1 MLILIMIAA
10 VMPGSVSCFF
20 FSSHGRPE
28 ERDPFQHPA
37 TASSRA
43 PSCSS
48 SSFSASIAM
57 PIDWRRS
64 KTWQKRSLM
73 HANAAS
79 STRFGDAARR
89 QPRASTRQPNTA
101 FCVAVC
107 VPNPHLAAYPPPN
120 CDPSHQPLLRVLQH
134 RTATSSPGGIAVA
147 QTARSGAGHYN
158 CIMSSP
164 AGPAIPSP
172 PRSQQHHRLRASCST
187 ASPCARD
194 WPSGNSKLSWLVLR
208 RCSSCLWCAIVWTG
222 LLAC

>member
-1 MLILIMIAA
+1 MMLILIMIAA
-10 VMPGSVSCFF
+10 VIPGSVSCF

-107 VPNPHLAAYPPPN
+107 VPNPHLAAYP
-120 CDPSHQPLLRVLQH
+120 QLRPYLTSLFSACSNIAQQRAARAGLQ
-134 RTATSSPGGIAVA
+134 S
-147 QTARSGAGHYN
+147 
-158 CIMSSP
+158 
-164 AGPAIPSP
+164 
-172 PRSQQHHRLRASCST
+172 HRLLAPAQGITIASCHLPPDQLSLLHPGPN
-187 ASPCARD
+187 SIIVCELPVPLQARA
-194 WPSGNSKLSWLVLR
+194 LVIGRVATLN
-208 RCSSCLWCAIVWTG
+208 
-222 LLAC
+222 